1 MQSPLIFFEPSGSAL
16 AEVIAIDHT
25 GERESGNAWYRPVR
39 LKHVECVRLGT
50 PGNADWEA
58 AHMTQLRMSLTMG
71 LLFWLMLGACEQQ
84 GPPPKPIGAATNK
97 HVEETRPLP
106 SRSDADAMIQN
117 MKVPMEDARQTEDV
131 LKGAAGRTRQ
141 QSEQTTP

>member
-1 MQSPLIFFEPSGSAL
+1 
-16 AEVIAIDHT
+16 
-25 GERESGNAWYRPVR
+25 
-39 LKHVECVRLGT
+39 
-50 PGNADWEA
+50 
-58 AHMTQLRMSLTMG
+58 MTQLRMSLTMG
-71 LLFWLMLGACEQQ
+71 LLFWLTLGACEQH

-117 MKVPMEDARQTEDV
+117 MKVPMEDARQTKDV
-131 LKGAAGRTRQ
+131 LKGVAGRTRQ

>member
-1 MQSPLIFFEPSGSAL
+1 
-16 AEVIAIDHT
+16 
-25 GERESGNAWYRPVR
+25 
-39 LKHVECVRLGT
+39 
-50 PGNADWEA
+50 
-58 AHMTQLRMSLTMG
+58 MTQLRMSLTMG
-71 LLFWLMLGACEQQ
+71 LLFWLTLEACEQQ

-131 LKGAAGRTRQ
+131 LKGVAGRTQQ